1 MGHSKKR
8 GLNSPRI
15 PVDQNQETSS
25 KKETEQYVLKGNSS
39 WKGQLVN
46 KACPLAL
53 NTLTT

>member
-1 MGHSKKR
+1 MGRSKKR
-8 GLNSPRI
+8 GLNSSRI

-25 KKETEQYVLKGNSS
+25 KKETEQYVLKGNSG

-53 NTLTT
+53 NALST